1 MKKILK
7 SVRERTLFTI
17 DTYRDLGFMERVL
30 FTLLVVLLKA
40 PPVFLDSLLTR
51 VRYPIYLLASK
62 LGDFVLRAMIRLSC
76 RVSSGT
82 WTCRGVQLGIQLHSF
97 LTRSHHRY
105 CTSFSETSWKRGDG
119 LAPLLM
125 YKSEILTHKR
135 RSGRP

>member
-76 RVSSGT
+76 RVSSGM
-82 WTCRGVQLGIQLHSF
+82 WTYRGVQLGIQLHSF
-97 LTRSHHRY
+97 LTRNHHRY